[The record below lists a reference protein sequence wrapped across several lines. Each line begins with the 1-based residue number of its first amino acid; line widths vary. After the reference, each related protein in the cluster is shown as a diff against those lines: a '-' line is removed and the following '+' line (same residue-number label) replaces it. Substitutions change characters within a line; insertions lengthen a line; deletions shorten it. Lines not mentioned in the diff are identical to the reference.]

1 MSNNK
6 KNPQKW
12 VQYDSEECPKCKTRT
27 AHVLTRSTEDNL
39 IYDGEE
45 ARCFTCQHTG
55 VVSVEDSEC
64 ADVVWD
70 DYNPQE
76 VPQVKSVERQNP
88 YTMDAKEYLKRKGLK
103 NPPLCSGISG
113 GGDVPP
119 IRPSDVMIDFAKMY
133 SRHRLIVLIEENA
146 TYNNRIDGLENQNKI
161 LSEWFASS
169 NNRIAELE
177 KQNAVYKEALSEI
190 KTTDWNNEKYFGQTS
205 SQLHFAAVNIANKA
219 LNHKD
224 K

>member
-1 MSNNK
+1 MSNNQN
-6 KNPQKW
+6 NPQKW

-27 AHVLTRSTEDNL
+27 ANVLTRSTEDNL

-76 VPQVKSVERQNP
+76 VPQVKSVEEILL
-88 YTMDAKEYLKRKGLK
+88 DELSDHHVKYLESLPFFK
-103 NPPLCSGISG
+103 
-113 GGDVPP
+113 DW
-119 IRPSDVMIDFAKMY
+119 
-133 SRHRLIVLIEENA
+133 VLQAMEIYA
-146 TYNNRIDGLENQNKI
+146 Q
-161 LSEWFASS
+161 S
-169 NNRIAELE
+169 RIAELEAENAKLSAHNCDNPYGDEIIVLE
-177 KQNAVYKEALSEI
+177 KQNAVYREAL
-190 KTTDWNNEKYFGQTS
+190 EK
-205 SQLHFAAVNIANKA
+205 IANIKDVHNNGNTETGYMVIALFMRNQAEQA